1 MVRGEH
7 AGVQGFGEF
16 GMRELAR
23 HKFPRPTA
31 CGKLVAGGLASGDI
45 GDETLGCSDRKRWP
59 RSGNDEG
66 ATVDHRYI
74 TACGTR

>member
-1 MVRGEH
+1 
-7 AGVQGFGEF
+7 
-16 GMRELAR
+16 MRELAR

-45 GDETLGCSDRKRWP
+45 GDKTLGCSDRKRWP

-66 ATVDHRYI
+66 ATVDRS
-74 TACGTR
+74 